1 MPFAPGA
8 VDALWKSTGDKKL
21 AIKSE
26 NALKQ
31 HKKAQDAKLEKETDT
46 KGPPTCSLCGKM
58 CKNRTQLLHHK
69 RDHYQ
74 YMIVD
79 GNLSLV
85 CSNCNEVF
93 DAETE
98 FEQHMREN
106 HMQMECS
113 NCSKLFDNTTSLLDH
128 MHECQEQAAGGDD
141 EEEDEDGDKEGSK
154 GTAGGGKEETPLEER
169 GDSEEAGQSA
179 MEDDTGENE
188 DNEEEEGEEQEIDTE
203 EQSPKPKKTKKMY
216 SCATCGALFNS
227 APAIDAHQ
235 QECDARHYSDSDSDY
250 GNGIPTEAPV
260 SVGVDLP
267 EGDKSTMVYDWIDD
281 DTQVPVRKPSDP
293 KDYHC
298 HVCGDDMGSITKLTK
313 HKEAHFRWQQKKKK
327 YKLACTVCPASFE
340 DMDVFIDHLNGEH
353 NKVGLDTVIQCEV
366 CNYVAARRDA
376 LKEHKRKVHRKGLNI
391 RCKICW
397 TVFPDNEQLLAHQK
411 EGCVNAYSFMCPLC
425 GKFTENIDKL
435 IEHKESHVR
444 RHLFKGSVIFICTIC
459 EKGFDTMYNLKKH
472 VRKNHG
478 KFQCSIC
485 ENTFGTK
492 RYLIRHEMII
502 HQQAESHSC
511 EVCGFTTGYVEYLK
525 KHMESS
531 HSDGVKHFCD
541 ICGKGFNARHRLTLH
556 KWIHKEATVACP
568 VCHKKFRN
576 RRYMKK
582 HMLCHTDEKPYA
594 CNLCDR
600 VYKDPSALKIH
611 IKRKHDP
618 NPPSPRQGDRQ
629 FPCPHCTHC
638 AMTKE
643 ALRVGVS
650 HISGHCLSS
659 Y

>member
-1 MPFAPGA
+1 MKPRGRPRGSTKGTPQKGDSPVRKAA
-8 VDALWKSTGDKKL
+8 VVSSPTSPRTRRSGPPLEVNGDKKPT
-21 AIKSE
+21 IKTE

-79 GNLSLV
+79 GNLALV

-113 NCSKLFDNTTSLLDH
+113 NCSKQFDNTTSLLDH

-141 EEEDEDGDKEGSK
+141 EEEDEESGE
-154 GTAGGGKEETPLEER
+154 
-169 GDSEEAGQSA
+169 EEAEEGDHS
-179 MEDDTGENE
+179 MEADQTMEEGDTIEGEE
-188 DNEEEEGEEQEIDTE
+188 YEEEGEEDMENE
-203 EQSPKPKKTKKMY
+203 SPRPTKPKKMF

-260 SVGVDLP
+260 SEGVALP
-267 EGDKSTMVYDWIDD
+267 EGEASTTVYDWIDD
-281 DTQVPVRKPSDP
+281 DPQDPSTKP
-293 KDYHC
+293 
-298 HVCGDDMGSITKLTK
+298 GDST
-313 HKEAHFRWQQKKKK
+313 KKK
-327 YKLACTVCPASFE
+327 V
-340 DMDVFIDHLNGEH
+340 
-353 NKVGLDTVIQCEV
+353 Q
-366 CNYVAARRDA
+366 
-376 LKEHKRKVHRKGLNI
+376 RKGLNV

-397 TVFPDNEQLLAHQK
+397 TVFPTNEQLLVHQK
-411 EGCVNAYSFMCPLC
+411 EGCVNTYSFMCPLC
-425 GKFTENIDKL
+425 GKFTENLDKL
-435 IEHKESHVR
+435 VEHKESHVR
-444 RHLFKGSVIFICTIC
+444 RHLFKGSVIFICTVC

-472 VRKNHG
+472 CRKNHG
-478 KFQCSIC
+478 KFQCTIC

-600 VYKDPSALKIH
+600 VYKDPSALKVH

-618 NPPSPRQGDRQ
+618 NATSPRQTERQ
-629 FPCPHCTHC
+629 YPCPHCTHC
-638 AMTKE
+638 ALTKE
-643 ALRVGVS
+643 ALRVS
-650 HISGHCLSS
+650 LNSWNLEYQAII
-659 Y
+659 